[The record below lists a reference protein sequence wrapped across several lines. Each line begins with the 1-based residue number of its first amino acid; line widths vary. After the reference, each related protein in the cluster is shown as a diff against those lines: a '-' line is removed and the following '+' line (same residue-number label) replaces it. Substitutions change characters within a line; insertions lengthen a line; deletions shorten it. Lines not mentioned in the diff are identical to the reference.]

1 MRPRLPRPST
11 GESPVRAGSRS
22 LDLLEWSELSPQR
35 WAVGTIPRAPLP
47 ISFKVPNIRILLGMA
62 QFVTSQWIPQV
73 FPPKVGS
80 QALVYLRV
88 IASPANSPP
97 RPASRSPPKPRP
109 WGGTRAEAGTG
120 LTGRQGSGVQSVRTR
135 PGRGEGAALPRPTGR
150 WDPQSGEPGA
160 ARPLPAHSSCG
171 RSCPAGL
178 WGGAG
183 SWALPS

>member
-1 MRPRLPRPST
+1 MERAQSPEMGRGNYSPRPPSNLFQGPKYSYPFRDGPICHFPMDPPSLPPQSRLSSPCLSSSHRLPRQ
-11 GESPVRAGSRS
+11 
-22 LDLLEWSELSPQR
+22 L
-35 WAVGTIPRAPLP
+35 
-47 ISFKVPNIRILLGMA
+47 
-62 QFVTSQWIPQV
+62 
-73 FPPKVGS
+73 
-80 QALVYLRV
+80 
-88 IASPANSPP
+88 PP